1 MRQSEALRQLGL
13 GVQLRSLREKAGMTT
28 RSVASALGI
37 SRSSVSRT
45 ERGLR
50 APGREEVVALCAL
63 FGVIGDEKEALLDR
77 VGESGEASA
86 WLALGAG
93 MREQLA
99 SLLVLEREAAK
110 ITCLELSLFPGLAQ
124 TPDYSRLIM
133 SMIDREPR
141 ELERAVATRLGRQA
155 TLSRPKPPHVRFV
168 IDESVLSRTLGD
180 ESVLRGQLDHLLVL
194 AERANVE
201 IRVIPLD
208 APAHSVLN
216 GGFTLFELAD
226 GTPYAFVESK
236 GFAVCLVEPSDL
248 QWVVKTCSTLEK
260 VALDAQASIS
270 KIEKAAERLRHDRA
284 ALEEEH

>member
-28 RSVASALGI
+28 RSVASSLGI
-37 SRSSVSRT
+37 SRSSISRT

-50 APGREEVVALCAL
+50 APGREEVAACCAL

-77 VGESGEASA
+77 VGDTSEASA

-110 ITCLELSLFPGLAQ
+110 ITCLELSLVPGLAQ
-124 TPDYSRLIM
+124 IADYSRLLM
-133 SMIDREPR
+133 STIDRQPR
-141 ELERAVATRLGRQA
+141 DVERAVATRLGRQA
-155 TLSRPKPPHVRFV
+155 TLSRPEPPHVRFV

-180 ESVLRGQLDHLLVL
+180 ESMLRAQLDHLLVL
-194 AERANVE
+194 SARENVE
-201 IRVIPLD
+201 VRVLPLD
-208 APAHSVLN
+208 APAHMALN

-226 GTPYAFVESK
+226 GTPYAFMESQ

-248 QWVVKTCSTLEK
+248 QCVVKTCNALEK
-260 VALDAQASIS
+260 VALSAQSSIAM
-270 KIEKAAERLRHDRA
+270 IEKAAGRLGHVRA
-284 ALEEEH
+284 ELEKEH